1 MPLQQSTNR
10 QSGNIVSAPFI
21 ESGQSI
27 SGVMRQVIYALL
39 PALVVAFYCFGWGII
54 TNLVI
59 ACAGALAW
67 ESLMLYLRNR
77 PVTSYIMDTSALVTA
92 ILLGMALPPM
102 APWWLLLTG
111 TFFAIAVAKQLYGG
125 LGYNALNPAMAGYAV
140 LLISFPREMSA
151 WLTPLALPVAELGF
165 FETMA
170 WVFFEEPPNDVALDT
185 LTSATPLDYLRT
197 EISRGVSFSEVR
209 LSPVVGVIAGKGV
222 EWINL
227 AVLLGGLWLCY
238 KRLITWHIPVSVLVG
253 LGVLSGAFHLY
264 ASERFADPVFHM
276 FSGATMLCAFFI
288 ATDPVTAPATPLGKL
303 IYGLLIGLLIYIIRT
318 WGGYPDA
325 VAFAVLLMNFTAP
338 LLDQYTQPR
347 IYGAGKRN
355 GRARNG

>member
-1 MPLQQSTNR
+1 
-10 QSGNIVSAPFI
+10 
-21 ESGQSI
+21 
-27 SGVMRQVIYALL
+27 MRHVIYALC
-39 PALVVAFYCFGWGII
+39 PAAVVAFYCFGWGIL

-59 ACAGALAW
+59 ACAGALLW

-77 PVTSYIMDTSALVTA
+77 PITSYVTDNSALVTA
-92 ILLGMALPPM
+92 ILLGLALPPM

-151 WLTPLALPVAELGF
+151 WLAPLALPVADLGF
-165 FETMA
+165 FETVA
-170 WVFFEEPPNDVALDT
+170 WVIFNDLPNDVTFDT
-185 LTSATPLDYLRT
+185 FTSATPLDYLRT

-209 LSPVVGVIAGKGV
+209 VSPVVGAIAGKGV

-238 KRLITWHIPVSVLVG
+238 KKLISWHIPVTVLAG
-253 LGVLSGAFHLY
+253 LGVLSGAFHFY
-264 ASERFADPVFHM
+264 APERFADPGFHL

-288 ATDPVTAPATPLGKL
+288 ATDPVTAPVTPLGKI
-303 IYGLLIGLLIYIIRT
+303 IYGFLIGFLTYIIRT

-347 IYGAGKRN
+347 IYGAGQRK
-355 GRARNG
+355 GGARNG